1 MIVFHSLGKSQGTFD
16 GSCNDPCASFQIHRV
31 DCIPR
36 HVNSRNSDLFRRYP
50 PFQETGLPR
59 GADPDAG
66 TRDVFAFHHK
76 LANQA
81 AAAAFGDAPP
91 QPEFPRCPA
100 KVWSRRR
107 NRIFA
112 ILSRGWPGCATTRA
126 EPARPSAATAAC
138 KDAGQRSLVCRA
150 HRKRRACVPRHA
162 SWRSMISPQAPSSA
176 HQMLGPCRASTPEW

>member
-1 MIVFHSLGKSQGTFD
+1 MIPAHHSRSTGSIVFPVMSIPGIPICSDDIRHFKRQVCQGARIRIPAPGTF
-16 GSCNDPCASFQIHRV
+16 SHSITNWRTRQR
-31 DCIPR
+31 
-36 HVNSRNSDLFRRYP
+36 P
-50 PFQETGLPR
+50 P
-59 GADPDAG
+59 
-66 TRDVFAFHHK
+66 H
-76 LANQA
+76 LAT
-81 AAAAFGDAPP
+81 PP
-91 QPEFPRCPA
+91 QPESPRCPA